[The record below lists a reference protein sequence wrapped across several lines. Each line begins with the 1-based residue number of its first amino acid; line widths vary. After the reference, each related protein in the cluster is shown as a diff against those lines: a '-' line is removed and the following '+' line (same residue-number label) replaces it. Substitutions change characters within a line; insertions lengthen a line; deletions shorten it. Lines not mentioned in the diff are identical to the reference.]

1 MDIGIRAD
9 GLSTDEFE
17 QFAVELIKRKF
28 EKNFHGFKE
37 G

>member
-17 QFAVELIKRKF
+17 QFAVELIKRKLSWI
-28 EKNFHGFKE
+28 
-37 G
+37 